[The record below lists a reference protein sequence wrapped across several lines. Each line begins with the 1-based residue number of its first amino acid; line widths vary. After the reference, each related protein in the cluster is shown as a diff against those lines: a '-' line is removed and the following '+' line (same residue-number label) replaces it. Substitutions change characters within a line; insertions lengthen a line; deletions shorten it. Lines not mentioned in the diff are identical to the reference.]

1 MLGLLLALPL
11 SVLGQR
17 NVYEND
23 MKYHQKKY
31 HFGIH
36 LGANLSNFRIKHSE
50 AFALSDSVLSV
61 RSPYDLGFEIGA
73 LAAYHINKNFELRSL
88 PTFAFANK
96 DFTYTFNDGT
106 RSDIK
111 LSQIFFQFPVE
122 IKFKSD
128 PIKDFKIYV
137 VSGLQYG
144 LDLGAKL
151 KDRRFTQ
158 TDAGLVVPPQLKSHD
173 FAINYGFGFELHFP
187 LFILS
192 PEFKVSNSLLNQNK
206 PVPGNVYSNMLKG
219 LHGRTFLFS
228 INFEG

>member
-1 MLGLLLALPL
+1 MLLLFLLPL
-11 SVLGQR
+11 SAFGQR

-23 MKYHQKKY
+23 MRYQQKKY

-61 RSPYDLGFEIGA
+61 RSKYEVGFEIGA
-73 LAAYHINKNFELRSL
+73 IAAYHISRYLELRTV

-96 DFTYTFNDGT
+96 TLNYTFNDGT

-111 LSQIFFQFPVE
+111 LSQIYFHFPLE
-122 IKFKSD
+122 IKFKSQ
-128 PIKDFKIYV
+128 PINDFKIYV
-137 VSGLQYG
+137 IGGFQYG
-144 LDLGAKL
+144 LDLGANLKERKL
-151 KDRRFTQ
+151 ITQ
-158 TDAGLVVPPQLKSHD
+158 PQISKHD

-187 LFILS
+187 LFILC
-192 PEFKVSNSLLNQNK
+192 PEFKVSNSLLNSHR
-206 PVPGNVYSNMLKG
+206 PVDALIYSRMLKG